1 MIRPFVSVLGVVL
14 LGYPLVCTIAVE
26 TSDITQWS
34 RTLKSEIVDK
44 MYSKVHA
51 DELQNA
57 YDEVPRRTVVT
68 DGNVLCAGTAAK
80 IGIILEKKELALK
93 KIVSRVQDLYR
104 DKKQSRQ
111 RMRLNSSDML
121 ANRSQII
128 GIASTA
134 ELEQDI
140 YVTKGLSEDMRK
152 ITDLDPNILQ
162 GYHVSN
168 TGLIRSTSKMWHGFL
183 NPASHH
189 MAGPDPRLTDWYSG
203 AITGAKDVFVV
214 IDRQMIRRVGVYKK
228 ALVKIAFRNILETT
242 GHLDTFGAYILE
254 YNGDLTELIP
264 HSCLHKS
271 HIPFASTDM
280 KGVMM
285 DSIHSVL
292 LHAGKDTSNSI
303 VNATNKWVRG
313 FREIFQRVKTVRPKG
328 PEESRPGVLFVFH
341 ADDRPAKDRNIAV
354 ELSKMNLPSLLPI
367 MSVEFA
373 AERPKAITSRS
384 DIGCSFWGLGIQVN
398 DLNGTV
404 QAALY
409 SDLIVDSN
417 EFSRQSPYSRQSIV
431 RLNSGFS
438 RRDSSLSLLAPIFDD
453 HGETL
458 IGVAGIDFRL
468 IELKDILD
476 TISDTMGKSSFP
488 ALVTVHGETL
498 YHYLQSVYKTRELV
512 GTGTDIGVYEY
523 FETET
528 ANFKEDVRPHLLNG
542 SIGFVNQRVSRAME
556 SGNSKT
562 EGLTME
568 EIDYT
573 YFFAPVPNY
582 PLRLLLVY
590 DTLDVEKAVYEPN
603 KLDIT
608 TLLSNVEVYL
618 NTTFFEND
626 THKINK
632 DLQFYNFNNCAHN
645 KTPSVKF
652 SNCKPDAYCD
662 RVLKNLSH
670 PPGVYPGA
678 PPCVADSTCIC
689 HPKRWAV
696 GLYSTDFVATHVG
709 PKTMVMKDYM
719 FDMQNWNQYLT
730 KQFMNYID
738 GAKRSSNVAP
748 YLTTE
753 ALASLRTGRSVFLK
767 WVDDFRN
774 KPNNDTVWIYF
785 GSRTGSGNIFPGTN
799 WGKNWDPTRRPWYI
813 RSVSNPSVLAISSP
827 YIDSG
832 GAGLMNTL
840 AKVVAGPSLNG
851 RQRIEGVASYDLL
864 YTTSHAL
871 LPTLT
876 SCDDV
881 PVSHPVRHVHCF
893 LLDTNGFLLVHSD
906 FLEQDLNA
914 DLETAEPIQNVFL
927 GSKEPDIADVLI
939 EAGIITQLMNKRSPT
954 GEYTY
959 NFYRLNSS
967 VFESEPVQQGKL
979 EGSKLKCLETNAT
992 WYMSYINSTNAFLLV
1007 IDGYKR
1013 KNISCSF
1020 KTETA
1025 LRVPVQKTACEKIKD
1040 ENHFFHIRQNA
1051 NRRIFNACRLCNAGK
1066 FRRLVLEDCTA
1077 CPAGKQS
1084 SLTGSYKCTACEEG
1098 KFAALAG
1105 SPTCSSCSRGQFSFE
1120 QGSSTSEV
1128 CKTCPEG
1135 GYCEGGNQLSAAVFI
1150 TKNKIEPAGMFV
1162 RRSYWRTS
1170 NLSTVFYL
1178 CPESSACDGIVTC
1191 PIVPLDQAW
1200 SDAERKRIV
1209 SNKCAYPSSVK
1220 STQSYCV
1227 DVRCRN
1233 FVSEG
1238 SQWSCRQ
1245 NADMFNQL
1253 CVIHIPAVEG
1263 CREGYT
1269 GNVCNDCKEGY
1280 GKDGTKC
1287 VKCPHP
1293 ALGIF
1298 AGVCGFAFTLAMYAY
1313 MISQTMKKHGDMDSS
1328 AILLRIVV
1336 SNTLALS
1343 VIKDLAIEWAL
1354 ELKWLFVASDATSEP
1369 PINVECLFKSA
1380 TSIPMVYL
1388 TPAIYLTLP
1397 LILTFVNVVYWVY
1410 AKKKHER
1417 MMKLKSKQRADS
1429 RHDSGRAITVFEQ
1442 VLTIKVAERFKRL
1455 SGRDEDAPD
1464 TDQAGTEGKKRQRP
1478 TIITKQHSLVSRD
1491 AALTFNSKLLG
1502 CWIILQYMLLP
1513 KVMNH
1518 TFSYLNCGPLGQTA
1532 VVLSDEQRGLYNE
1545 NATHYRL
1552 HNPDPRS
1559 FFRTTKSIQ
1568 CFDERHIFWL
1578 VLFFFPA
1585 LIAYCI
1591 AVPLGWFYLLHK
1603 NRKTLYTLP
1612 RSQCIYG
1619 FLTQG
1624 YEPQYW
1630 YWELVCYTRKVLM
1643 VLFGFFGAREAV
1655 FLSAFVLL
1663 VALVLQIEYKPFKD
1677 DRLDEIEKLSLI
1689 SNLLTIF
1696 MGLFFH
1702 ENITFAVKIS
1712 IVVCIT
1718 LTNLHFFCRAGIL
1731 FVEFK
1736 LIEKAEQ
1743 LHAARDLAS
1752 NMKQNFQK
1760 KWREMKQLFGRSR
1773 QIAPEISMP
1782 PGNMKPERG
1791 NTEDNVGTSK
1801 ILDQSERTEVF
1812 VSSLVESVLAD
1823 ACQHVHNQPKHM

>member
-1 MIRPFVSVLGVVL
+1 
-14 LGYPLVCTIAVE
+14 
-26 TSDITQWS
+26 
-34 RTLKSEIVDK
+34 

-373 AERPKAITSRS
+373 AERPRAITSRS

-431 RLNSGFS
+431 RLNGGFS

-632 DLQFYNFNNCAHN
+632 DLQFYNFNNFAHN

-730 KQFMNYID
+730 KQIMNYID

-785 GSRTGSGNIFPGTN
+785 G
-799 WGKNWDPTRRPWYI
+799 
-813 RSVSNPSVLAISSP
+813 
-827 YIDSG
+827 
-832 GAGLMNTL
+832 
-840 AKVVAGPSLNG
+840 
-851 RQRIEGVASYDLL
+851 
-864 YTTSHAL
+864 
-871 LPTLT
+871 
-876 SCDDV
+876 
-881 PVSHPVRHVHCF
+881 
-893 LLDTNGFLLVHSD
+893 
-906 FLEQDLNA
+906 
-914 DLETAEPIQNVFL
+914 
-927 GSKEPDIADVLI
+927 
-939 EAGIITQLMNKRSPT
+939 
-954 GEYTY
+954 
-959 NFYRLNSS
+959 
-967 VFESEPVQQGKL
+967 
-979 EGSKLKCLETNAT
+979 
-992 WYMSYINSTNAFLLV
+992 
-1007 IDGYKR
+1007 
-1013 KNISCSF
+1013 
-1020 KTETA
+1020 
-1025 LRVPVQKTACEKIKD
+1025 
-1040 ENHFFHIRQNA
+1040 
-1051 NRRIFNACRLCNAGK
+1051 
-1066 FRRLVLEDCTA
+1066 
-1077 CPAGKQS
+1077 
-1084 SLTGSYKCTACEEG
+1084 
-1098 KFAALAG
+1098 
-1105 SPTCSSCSRGQFSFE
+1105 
-1120 QGSSTSEV
+1120 
-1128 CKTCPEG
+1128 
-1135 GYCEGGNQLSAAVFI
+1135 
-1150 TKNKIEPAGMFV
+1150 
-1162 RRSYWRTS
+1162 
-1170 NLSTVFYL
+1170 
-1178 CPESSACDGIVTC
+1178 
-1191 PIVPLDQAW
+1191 
-1200 SDAERKRIV
+1200 
-1209 SNKCAYPSSVK
+1209 
-1220 STQSYCV
+1220 
-1227 DVRCRN
+1227 
-1233 FVSEG
+1233 
-1238 SQWSCRQ
+1238 
-1245 NADMFNQL
+1245 
-1253 CVIHIPAVEG
+1253 
-1263 CREGYT
+1263 
-1269 GNVCNDCKEGY
+1269 
-1280 GKDGTKC
+1280 
-1287 VKCPHP
+1287 
-1293 ALGIF
+1293 
-1298 AGVCGFAFTLAMYAY
+1298 
-1313 MISQTMKKHGDMDSS
+1313 
-1328 AILLRIVV
+1328 
-1336 SNTLALS
+1336 
-1343 VIKDLAIEWAL
+1343 
-1354 ELKWLFVASDATSEP
+1354 
-1369 PINVECLFKSA
+1369 
-1380 TSIPMVYL
+1380 
-1388 TPAIYLTLP
+1388 
-1397 LILTFVNVVYWVY
+1397 
-1410 AKKKHER
+1410 
-1417 MMKLKSKQRADS
+1417 
-1429 RHDSGRAITVFEQ
+1429 
-1442 VLTIKVAERFKRL
+1442 
-1455 SGRDEDAPD
+1455 
-1464 TDQAGTEGKKRQRP
+1464 
-1478 TIITKQHSLVSRD
+1478 
-1491 AALTFNSKLLG
+1491 
-1502 CWIILQYMLLP
+1502 
-1513 KVMNH
+1513 
-1518 TFSYLNCGPLGQTA
+1518 LGQ
-1532 VVLSDEQRGLYNE
+1532 
-1545 NATHYRL
+1545 
-1552 HNPDPRS
+1552 
-1559 FFRTTKSIQ
+1559 KSI
-1568 CFDERHIFWL
+1568 
-1578 VLFFFPA
+1578 
-1585 LIAYCI
+1585 
-1591 AVPLGWFYLLHK
+1591 
-1603 NRKTLYTLP
+1603 T
-1612 RSQCIYG
+1612 
-1619 FLTQG
+1619 
-1624 YEPQYW
+1624 
-1630 YWELVCYTRKVLM
+1630 
-1643 VLFGFFGAREAV
+1643 
-1655 FLSAFVLL
+1655 
-1663 VALVLQIEYKPFKD
+1663 
-1677 DRLDEIEKLSLI
+1677 
-1689 SNLLTIF
+1689 
-1696 MGLFFH
+1696 
-1702 ENITFAVKIS
+1702 
-1712 IVVCIT
+1712 
-1718 LTNLHFFCRAGIL
+1718 
-1731 FVEFK
+1731 
-1736 LIEKAEQ
+1736 
-1743 LHAARDLAS
+1743 
-1752 NMKQNFQK
+1752 
-1760 KWREMKQLFGRSR
+1760 
-1773 QIAPEISMP
+1773 
-1782 PGNMKPERG
+1782 
-1791 NTEDNVGTSK
+1791 
-1801 ILDQSERTEVF
+1801 
-1812 VSSLVESVLAD
+1812 
-1823 ACQHVHNQPKHM
+1823 